1 MPINKITHADEVT
14 VTHRWF
20 VPHFPS
26 RPDRLLEVAMVK
38 EWREYMSY
46 PDHHWCGWTTRLVAD
61 ILAMIPGGV
70 NIRTGRTAATFALW
84 CMTPNGLGFLY
95 PILRKIKEKG
105 TTGHSLDQVAVIA
118 WATENKLTNHMANT
132 LGILVR
138 DGTRQSIYK
147 RRPYPTLEDHRAAEH
162 TLCFL
167 ISEEG
172 RDLLKRVCV
181 AAGEPNR
188 LPL

>member
-14 VTHRWF
+14 VTRRWF
-20 VPHFPS
+20 VPHFPP
-26 RPDRLLEVAMVK
+26 RPDRPLEVAMFK

-61 ILAMIPGGV
+61 ILSTIPSGLT
-70 NIRTGRTAATFALW
+70 IRTGRTAATFALW
-84 CMTPNGLGFLY
+84 CTTPNGLGFLD

-105 TTGHSLDQVAVIA
+105 ISDCSLDEIAVTA
-118 WATENKLTNHMANT
+118 WARENKLTNFRANT
-132 LGILVR
+132 LEILLR
-138 DGTRQSIYK
+138 NETRKPVYK
-147 RRPYPTLEDHRAAEH
+147 RKPRPTLEDHRAVEH

-167 ISEEG
+167 IGEEG
-172 RDLLKRVCV
+172 RSLLKRVCV
-181 AAGEPNR
+181 AAGLPSR